1 MLHAE
6 AGAIQ
11 QMNFTENLNQVGNTE
26 MFFSIAEAKKKHFR
40 FFSRNSEI
48 VVNLFLFYF
57 ILNDTISRFKCKIV

>member
-26 MFFSIAEAKKKHFR
+26 MFFSIAEEKKNILDFFR
-40 FFSRNSEI
+40 ET
-48 VVNLFLFYF
+48 VKLL
-57 ILNDTISRFKCKIV
+57 

>member
-48 VVNLFLFYF
+48 VVNLF
-57 ILNDTISRFKCKIV
+57 